1 MSVSVVAFGA
11 LAAGVGGALAP
22 RLIRAVPE
30 PEPAVPPAGEE
41 PRGDEARPLEE
52 SAASVAAESAGEP
65 KVLYAEIGGA
75 PGLWWRTAL
84 AAGAAGGVVAWT
96 TGWDLALLVL
106 LPLVPIMVAL
116 SVIDWRTRLLPTWVI
131 RPTYFLT
138 IGLVVLASLLAGDPG
153 GILRAALGW
162 LALGT
167 FYFVLWFINS
177 GGLGYGDV
185 RLSGILG
192 MAVGWVGWAE
202 LITGAWSGFFLGG
215 VVGGLLAL
223 LKVVDRR
230 GVPFGPFMVMGVL
243 VGLVLGPW
251 VATHWG

>member
-1 MSVSVVAFGA
+1 MSLSVVGFGA
-11 LAAGVGGALAP
+11 LAAGAGGALAP

-30 PEPAVPPAGEE
+30 PEPDAPVADSTPSAEQLAV
-41 PRGDEARPLEE
+41 DEVA
-52 SAASVAAESAGEP
+52 SAAGATAEDEP
-65 KVLYAEIGGA
+65 KVLYAEIGSS

-84 AAGAAGGVVAWT
+84 AAAVAGGIVAWT
-96 TGWDLALLVL
+96 TGWSFGLLIL

-116 SVIDWRTRLLPTWVI
+116 AVIDWRTRLLPTWVI
-131 RPTYFLT
+131 KPTYFLT
-138 IGLVVLASLLAGDPG
+138 IALVVLASLLAGDPG
-153 GILRAALGW
+153 GIVRAALGW
-162 LALGT
+162 LALGF

-202 LITGAWSGFFLGG
+202 LITGAWSGFFVGG
-215 VVGGLLAL
+215 VLGGLLAL

-230 GVPFGPFMVMGVL
+230 GVPFGPFMVVGVL
-243 VGLVLGPW
+243 IGLVAGPW
-251 VATHWG
+251 VAAHWG